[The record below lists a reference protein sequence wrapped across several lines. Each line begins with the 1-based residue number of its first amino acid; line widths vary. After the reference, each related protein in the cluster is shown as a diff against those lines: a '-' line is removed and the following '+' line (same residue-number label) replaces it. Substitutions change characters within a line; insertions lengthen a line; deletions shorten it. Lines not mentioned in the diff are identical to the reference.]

1 MSLQSSSSSYS
12 AHPFSSSFI
21 RYEWK
26 YDVFISFRG
35 RDTRYDFTGNLY
47 KALCDKGI
55 LTFFDDGELQ
65 SGEEITPAL
74 LKAIEESRIAIVVL
88 SPNYASSSFCLD
100 ELVHVLHCIK
110 GNNRFVLPVFFKV
123 DPSDVRHLKN
133 SFGEAMDKH
142 EKRYK
147 DDMNKK
153 VDKWKKA
160 LPQVAN
166 LSGYHFKDGHG
177 YEHQFIK
184 KIVQDISRKIGRLP
198 LPVADF
204 PVGLES
210 PVSEV
215 ISLLEM
221 DSTDR
226 VHMVGIH
233 GIGGIGKTTLALALY
248 NFIADN
254 FKGVCFLENVRENSQ
269 KYGLVHLQNNLLC
282 KILGKEGVQIIGVK
296 EGISQIQRRLSQTK
310 VLLVLDD
317 VDEHEQLT
325 AIAGKPDWFHPGSRI
340 IITTRDKHLLTLHDI
355 ERTYEVQGL
364 NEEES
369 LDLLQWKAFK
379 TDIIN
384 PRYKNV
390 LTRAV
395 TYASGLPLALEVI
408 GSNLFGKDLEQWE
421 SAMDQY
427 EEVLDNKIRKI
438 LQVSFDAL
446 GEDVQSVFLD
456 IACCFKGY
464 KSVEVTA
471 ILQAQYGRSMKY
483 HIGMLVEK
491 SLIKIDHLFRITL
504 HDLIEDMGKDICRE
518 KSSKVPGK
526 HSRLWFYKD
535 IVKVLEDNQGTS
547 AIEII
552 HLEFPLFRKEGGED
566 PSKKEKN
573 DDVEVKWDG
582 TAFKEMKNLKTLIIK
597 NGRFSRGPKYL
608 PNSLRVLE
616 WRRYP
621 SRYFPSNF
629 DPEKLSILKLPDYLY
644 MSPKLDSISKM
655 LITLKVLSF
664 DYSDSLKEIPDVS
677 NIQTLEEFSFEGCSN
692 LVSVHSSVG
701 FLPKLRILN
710 AEKCPKLRS
719 FPPVINLPS
728 LEMLGLSGCSSLEK
742 FPEIPE
748 EMKNLEELDLIGTG
762 IQDLPCSF
770 CNLSRLWHLYLEENK
785 MHKIP
790 SVICM
795 MPSLDFCNINLGGNK
810 GRVSGEQ
817 EEGLHG
823 IFTHSLPSSDME
835 HLSLKNSN
843 LSDEFFPLAVA
854 WFPNVEFL
862 DLTGNNFTVFPECI
876 QQFRFLKILKVD
888 DCEHLREIRGIPPC
902 LTDFSAVNCKSLSPR
917 GTSVLLNQQVHEG
930 RSTHFVM
937 PGGSIPRGFEWRS
950 SGASISFWFRGT
962 IFPYKSLCVAILLK
976 HDILSPPLQVKP
988 TVTIN
993 GNQVQFGRYGLMGQ
1007 LFIFNLKRDDYYYE
1021 APHFKRG
1028 WNHVKLSYE
1037 AYYKGFE
1044 GKVPSESIGKEI
1056 GMHVWKE
1063 ESSSIMED
1071 IRFTDPYKM
1080 TQLIIMMIML
1090 SIAFP
1095 NHKNHPLLLQTCIGY
1110 WTLLFLTMYDLDN
1123 DSELGSEGSNI
1134 SDGSMAS
1141 TELAGAELGC
1151 AQM

>member
-1 MSLQSSSSSYS
+1 MALQSLSSSYY
-12 AHPFSSSFI
+12 AHPFSSSSI

-35 RDTRYDFTGNLY
+35 QDTRYGFTGNLY
-47 KALCDKGI
+47 NALNGKGI
-55 LTFFDDGELQ
+55 HTFFDDGKLQ

-74 LKAIEESRIAIVVL
+74 IKAIQESRIAIIVL
-88 SPNYASSSFCLD
+88 SPNYAASSFCLE
-100 ELVHVLHCIK
+100 ELVHILHCIK
-110 GNNRFVLPVFFKV
+110 RNNRLVLPVFYEV
-123 DPSDVRHLKN
+123 NPSDVRHLNN
-133 SFGEAMDKH
+133 SFGEAMAKH
-142 EKRYK
+142 ENRYK
-147 DDMNKK
+147 DHMNNK
-153 VDKWKKA
+153 VDTWKKA
-160 LPQVAN
+160 LIEVAN
-166 LSGYHFKDGHG
+166 LSGYHFKHGHG
-177 YEHQFIK
+177 YEHEFIK
-184 KIVQDISRKIGRLP
+184 KIVEDVSRKIGRVP
-198 LPVADF
+198 LPVADY
-204 PVGLES
+204 PVGLEF
-210 PVSEV
+210 PVSKV

-248 NFIADN
+248 NLIADN
-254 FKGVCFLENVRENSQ
+254 FEAVCFLENVRENSQ
-269 KYGLVHLQNNLLC
+269 KHGLVHLQNNLLG
-282 KILGKEGVQIIGVK
+282 KILGKEGVQIIGVN
-296 EGISQIQRRLSQTK
+296 EGISQIQRRLSQIK

-364 NEEES
+364 NKEGS
-369 LDLLQWKAFK
+369 LELLQWKAFK
-379 TDIIN
+379 TDIVN

-395 TYASGLPLALEVI
+395 TYASRLPLALEVI
-408 GSNLFGKDLEQWE
+408 GSHLCGKKVEEWE
-421 SAMDQY
+421 SALNKF
-427 EEVLDNKIRKI
+427 ERHLDDKIHEI

-446 GEDVQSVFLD
+446 GKEEQSVFLD

-464 KSVEVTA
+464 ELEELA
-471 ILQAQYGRSMKY
+471 YILQAHYGSCMKY

-491 SLIKIDHLFRITL
+491 SLIKIDKFRITL

-518 KSSKVPGK
+518 QSSKVPGK
-526 HSRLWFYKD
+526 RSRLWFYKD

-629 DPEKLSILKLPDYLY
+629 NPEKLSILKLPDYLY
-644 MSPKLDSISKM
+644 MLPKLDSLSKM
-655 LITLKVLSF
+655 LISLKVLNF
-664 DYSDSLKEIPDVS
+664 DYSNSLKEIPDVS
-677 NIQTLEEFSFEGCSN
+677 NLETLEEFSFEGCSN

-701 FLPKLRILN
+701 FLPKLKILN
-710 AEKCPKLRS
+710 AENCPQLRS

-728 LEMLGLSGCSSLEK
+728 LKTLGLSGCSSLEK
-742 FPEIPE
+742 FPEIQE
-748 EMKNLEELDLIGTG
+748 EMKNLEELDLFGTG
-762 IQDLPCSF
+762 IKDLPCSF
-770 CNLSRLWHLYLEENK
+770 CNLSGLWLLYLEENE
-785 MHKIP
+785 MYRIP
-790 SVICM
+790 SVIGM
-795 MPSLDFCNINLGGNK
+795 MPSLFICKIELGGNK

-817 EEGLHG
+817 EEGFHG
-823 IFTHSLPSSDME
+823 ILTHSLPSSHMQ
-835 HLSLKNSN
+835 SLFLTNCN
-843 LSDEFFPLAVA
+843 LSDDFFPLAVA
-854 WFPNVEFL
+854 WFPNVISL
-862 DLTGNNFTVFPECI
+862 VLGGNNFTILPECI
-876 QQFRFLKILKVD
+876 QQFRFLVVLNVD

-917 GTSVLLNQQVHEG
+917 STSVLLNQQLHQG
-930 RSTHFVM
+930 RNTQFVM
-937 PGGSIPRGFEWRS
+937 PGGSIPRWFEWRS
-950 SGASISFWFRGT
+950 RGASISFWFRGT

-1095 NHKNHPLLLQTCIGY
+1095 NHKNHPLLLQTCIGL
-1110 WTLLFLTMYDLDN
+1110 WTLLFLTHTLF
-1123 DSELGSEGSNI
+1123 LG
-1134 SDGSMAS
+1134 
-1141 TELAGAELGC
+1141 
-1151 AQM
+1151 